1 MLRAAPLLYIKI
13 TGRLLWQA
21 GESVIQRTN
30 KYTKNR
36 GGYSM
41 ELIKVSFEKKMILRN
56 LMELYQYD
64 MSQFED
70 DSENDVNE
78 NGLFDYMYL
87 DHYWTEEGRFPFFI
101 MKSGKLA
108 GFVLVRYL
116 TATSDCKSPKFSI
129 AEFFI
134 LRKYRGQGVGKEVAH
149 KVFEMF
155 KGAWIVSWLE
165 KNLPAKTFWTKA
177 IIEYSNGNC
186 SETVY
191 AGNPALEFIS

>member
-1 MLRAAPLLYIKI
+1 
-13 TGRLLWQA
+13 
-21 GESVIQRTN
+21 
-30 KYTKNR
+30 
-36 GGYSM
+36 M

-78 NGLFDYMYL
+78 YGLFGYMYL
-87 DHYWTEEGRFPFFI
+87 DHYWTEEGRVPFFI

-108 GFVLVRYL
+108 GFVLVREL
-116 TATSDCKSPKFSI
+116 TTASDCKVTKYSI

-134 LRKYRGQGVGKEVAH
+134 LQKYRGQGIGKEVAL

-155 KGAWIVSWLE
+155 KGAWSVSWME
-165 KNLPAKTFWTKA
+165 KNGPAQAFWTKA
-177 IIEYSNGNC
+177 ITEYSNGNC
-186 SETVY
+186 SKTVY
-191 AGNPALEFIS
+191 AGNPTLEFIS